1 MTSFAQDRAWLLER
15 LRLTHAREAHRAGLQ
30 VRRGEAALIVSLP
43 HTGTEIPAD
52 IEARLVSPWL
62 GVRDADWWVDR
73 LYGFATD
80 LGATVIRT
88 AISRTV
94 IDVNRDPSG
103 ASLYPGAATTGLC
116 PTETFDGEA
125 LYRPGTA
132 PTAEEIDVRR
142 ARWFDPYHAA
152 LEGEIAR
159 LSARHGHVVLY
170 DAHSIRSRIPRLFEG
185 ELPQF
190 NIGTNSGASCDPA
203 IAAAV
208 EAACDASPFTRV
220 TNGRFKGGY
229 ITRAHGDPG
238 RGVHAIQMELACRGY
253 MDEPQGAPT
262 PGTWPTPFDDAR
274 AAPMIAIL
282 RAVLAACLDA
292 RARLAPRTPPK
303 SAEQEPAE

>member
-1 MTSFAQDRAWLLER
+1 MTGETAWL
-15 LRLTHAREAHRAGLQ
+15 TVA
-30 VRRGEAALIVSLP
+30 RGEAPLIVSLP
-43 HTGTEIPAD
+43 HTGTEIPSD
-52 IEARLVSPWL
+52 IEARLISPWL
-62 GVRDADWWVDR
+62 GRRDADWWVDR
-73 LYGFATD
+73 LYGFAAD

-125 LYRPGTA
+125 LYRPGGA
-132 PTAEEIDVRR
+132 PDDGEIAARR
-142 ARWFDPYHAA
+142 ARWFAPYHVA
-152 LEGEIAR
+152 LTAEVER
-159 LSARHGHVVLY
+159 LRARHGHVVLY

-208 EAACDASPFTRV
+208 EAACDASPFSRV
-220 TNGRFKGGY
+220 TNGRFKGGA
-229 ITRAHGDPG
+229 ITRGHGAPAQ
-238 RGVHAIQMELACRGY
+238 GVHAIQMELACRGY
-253 MDEPQGAPT
+253 MDEPRGAPT
-262 PGTWPTPFDDAR
+262 PDTWPTPFDEAR
-274 AAPMIAIL
+274 AAPMVAIL

-292 RARLAPRTPPK
+292 RSRLAPQAPSP
-303 SAEQEPAE
+303 SAEQEPAR